1 MLCIEIIWFIYKDKE
16 TNYLYSLDNFKDNEE
31 VDARGNVLKR
41 YLKGLYGVL
50 PLPSIIGSEDGD
62 K

>member
-31 VDARGNVLKR
+31 VDAMGNVLKR
-41 YLKGLYGVL
+41 YLKGLYGAL